1 MELDRFS
8 RLRKMAEDSLDCR
21 ELQPDTYILAYAL
34 YSLVDATSVIET
46 AIDDSTKVLKKIE
59 GHLRHMGLERWN
71 K

>member
-8 RLRKMAEDSLDCR
+8 KLRKMAEDSLDSR
-21 ELQPDTYILAYAL
+21 ELQPDTYILAYSL
-34 YSLVDATSVIET
+34 YSLVDATSVIES

-59 GHLRHMGLERWN
+59 GHLHHMGLERWN

>member
-8 RLRKMAEDSLDCR
+8 KLRKMAEDSLDSR
-21 ELQPDTYILAYAL
+21 ELQSDTYILAYAL
-34 YSLVDATSVIET
+34 YSLVDATSVIES

-59 GHLRHMGLERWN
+59 GHLHHMGLERWN